1 VDLPRASGILM
12 HPSSLPGPFGIGDLG
27 PAAYRFVDFLVRT
40 GQRWWQILPLGPTG
54 YGNSPYMCFSAF
66 GGNGLLISPEVLVEE
81 KLLDQTDISNAP
93 VFPLQRV
100 DYGRVIP
107 YKTSLLTTSYQRFRE
122 TFSSRYPD
130 DFSTFCAQNA
140 FWLEDYA
147 LFMALKAAHG
157 GSPWS
162 SWDEGAAKRQAD
174 ALGEWCNRLADE
186 VQFCKY
192 VQYTFEFIPIKPSAA
207 TESAVPGSCAGHSRV
222 PSPDRGY
229 HPSTSGSGLSRS
241 DNASRYC

>member
-1 VDLPRASGILM
+1 M

-40 GQRWWQILPLGPTG
+40 GQRWCQILPLGPTG

-81 KLLDQTDISNAP
+81 KLLDQTDISNSP

-130 DFSTFCAQNA
+130 DFSTFCEQNA

-147 LFMALKAAHG
+147 LFIADFRSAKSINIFGSAREAHG
-157 GSPWS
+157 YWKTTGRFRNQGITWLGWS
-162 SWDEGAAKRQAD
+162 RAASRKIGLWQRLSKCKTSRSGWISTTPAVSTNLRYSCLGAAVSKPRS
-174 ALGEWCNRLADE
+174 CLAS
-186 VQFCKY
+186 Q
-192 VQYTFEFIPIKPSAA
+192 
-207 TESAVPGSCAGHSRV
+207 R
-222 PSPDRGY
+222 
-229 HPSTSGSGLSRS
+229 
-241 DNASRYC
+241 

>member
-81 KLLDQTDISNAP
+81 KLLDQTDISNSP

-130 DFSTFCAQNA
+130 DFSTFCEQNA

-147 LFMALKAAHG
+147 LFTALKAAHG

-162 SWDEGAAKRQAD
+162 SWD
-174 ALGEWCNRLADE
+174 
-186 VQFCKY
+186 
-192 VQYTFEFIPIKPSAA
+192 
-207 TESAVPGSCAGHSRV
+207 
-222 PSPDRGY
+222 
-229 HPSTSGSGLSRS
+229 
-241 DNASRYC
+241 